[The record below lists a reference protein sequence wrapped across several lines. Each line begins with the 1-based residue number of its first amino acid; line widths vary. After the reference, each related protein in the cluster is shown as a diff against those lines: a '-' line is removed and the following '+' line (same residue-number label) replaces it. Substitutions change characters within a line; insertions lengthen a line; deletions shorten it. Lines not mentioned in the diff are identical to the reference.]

1 MAVTKTHPIKSTLK
15 AAIDYICN
23 SEKTDGKL
31 LVSSYGCAAET
42 ADIEFAWTRR
52 HAIDKGTN
60 LGRHLIQAFQ
70 PGEVTPEQAHE
81 IGMELAKEILG
92 GKYEFVLTTHID
104 KDHVHNHL
112 IFNAVSF
119 ADHKHY
125 HSNKRS
131 YHYIRR
137 TSDRLCKEH
146 GLSVIILGQDKGK
159 SYIEHQAT
167 QNGTSYKAK
176 LKAAIDRLLPAC
188 SDLEELL
195 RRLQREGYEIKRGK
209 YISAREPDRERFTRL
224 KTLGVDYT
232 EEAIAARIAGRSRP
246 SRRPKQRD
254 GEISLLIDIQNNIK
268 AQQSAGYRRW
278 ATIENLKRIADT
290 SNFLTEHGIGSYEEL
305 LDRCEAVSTSVAR
318 LKADLRDTG
327 TRIDELALKMKHVG
341 TYRQLNQIDES
352 YPHRYTDGQLCL
364 ETDAAIRICFL
375 AGFDLEIWMRDFV
388 EPYYFSYEYY
398 QRYGVFPFGERAHG
412 IEGVLQTYGE
422 YFNEPDYVK
431 VFRLMEFIQ
440 FGQYRGHLPCPCG
453 SGEKT
458 RSCHGKF
465 IKKFFENSNLKIIVQ
480 RDYKTIKEVLYAYYE
495 QSRNTKATK

>member
-23 SEKTDGKL
+23 PEKTDGKL

-70 PGEVTPEQAHE
+70 PGEVTPEQAHK

-137 TSDRLCKEH
+137 TSDQLCKEH
-146 GLSVIILGQDKGK
+146 GLSVIIPGQDKGK
-159 SYIEHQAT
+159 SYIEHQAV

-195 RRLQREGYEIKRGK
+195 HRLQGEGYEIKRGK
-209 YISAREPDRERFTRL
+209 YISARAPDQERFTRL

-232 EEAIAARIAGRSRP
+232 EEALAARIAGRSRP
-246 SRRPKQRD
+246 SRQPKQRS
-254 GEISLLIDIQNNIK
+254 GKINLLIDIQNNIK
-268 AQQSAGYRRW
+268 AQQSAGYCRW

-305 LDRCEAVSTSVAR
+305 LDRCEAASASVAR
-318 LKADLRDTG
+318 LKAGLRDTG
-327 TRIDELALKMKHVG
+327 ARIDELALKMKHVA
-341 TYRQLNQIDES
+341 TYRQLKPIYD
-352 YPHRYTDGQLCL
+352 RYKASRDK
-364 ETDAAIRICFL
+364 EKFL
-375 AGFDLEIWMRDFV
+375 
-388 EPYYFSYEYY
+388 
-398 QRYGVFPFGERAHG
+398 
-412 IEGVLQTYGE
+412 
-422 YFNEPDYVK
+422 
-431 VFRLMEFIQ
+431 
-440 FGQYRGHLPCPCG
+440 RGHESEIILFEAAAKECKRLGAVPLPAT
-453 SGEKT
+453 ERMQAEMDALTARRAALTAERQKA
-458 RSCHGKF
+458 RR
-465 IKKFFENSNLKIIVQ
+465 EEQ
-480 RDYKTIKEVLYAYYE
+480 DYAAVR
-495 QSRNTKATK
+495 RNVEEFLSPPRQMPARQKNMELE

>member
-15 AAIDYICN
+15 ATIDYICN
-23 SEKTDGKL
+23 PEKTDGKL

-42 ADIEFAWTRR
+42 ADIEFSWTRR

-137 TSDRLCKEH
+137 TSDRLCKKH
-146 GLSVIILGQDKGK
+146 GLSVIIPGQDKGK
-159 SYIEHQAT
+159 SYIEHQAA
-167 QNGTSYKAK
+167 QNGTSYRAK

-195 RRLQREGYEIKRGK
+195 RRLQREDYEIKRGK
-209 YISAREPDRERFTRL
+209 YISASAPDQERFTRL
-224 KTLGVDYT
+224 KNLGENYT
-232 EEAIAARIAGRSRP
+232 EETLAARIVGRSRP
-246 SRRPKQRD
+246 SRQPKQQN
-254 GEISLLIDIQNNIK
+254 GKISLLIDIQNNIK
-268 AQQSAGYRRW
+268 AQQSAGYCRW

-305 LDRCEAVSTSVAR
+305 VDRCEAVSASVAQ
-318 LKADLRDTG
+318 LKAYLWDTG
-327 TRIDELALKMKHVG
+327 AKIDELTLKMKHVG
-341 TYRQLNQIDES
+341 TYRQLKPIYDRYKASSDKEKFLRGHESEIILFEAAARECKRLGAVPLPATERMQAEMDELNAKKATLKAELQKAQREERD
-352 YPHRYTDGQLCL
+352 Y
-364 ETDAAIRICFL
+364 AAIRRNVEDFL
-375 AGFDLEIWMRDFV
+375 PPAQPERERKKNVKLE
-388 EPYYFSYEYY
+388 
-398 QRYGVFPFGERAHG
+398 
-412 IEGVLQTYGE
+412 
-422 YFNEPDYVK
+422 
-431 VFRLMEFIQ
+431 
-440 FGQYRGHLPCPCG
+440 
-453 SGEKT
+453 
-458 RSCHGKF
+458 
-465 IKKFFENSNLKIIVQ
+465 
-480 RDYKTIKEVLYAYYE
+480 
-495 QSRNTKATK
+495 

>member
-23 SEKTDGKL
+23 PEKTDGKL

-70 PGEVTPEQAHE
+70 SGEVTPEQAHE

-92 GKYEFVLTTHID
+92 GKYEFVLTTHIE

-146 GLSVIILGQDKGK
+146 GLSVIIPGQDKGK
-159 SYIEHQAT
+159 SYIEHQAA

-188 SDLEELL
+188 SNLEELL
-195 RRLQREGYEIKRGK
+195 RRLQREGYEVKRGK
-209 YISAREPDRERFTRL
+209 YISARAPDQERFTRL
-224 KTLGVDYT
+224 KTLEVDYT
-232 EEAIAARIAGRSRP
+232 EEAFVARIAGRPKP
-246 SRRPKQRD
+246 SRQPQQRT
-254 GEISLLIDIQNNIK
+254 GKPSLLINIQNNLK
-268 AQQSAGYRRW
+268 AQQSAGYKHW
-278 ATIENLKRIADT
+278 ATIENLKRAAET
-290 SNFLTEHGIGSYEEL
+290 LNFLTEHGISSYEEPAE
-305 LDRCEAVSTSVAR
+305 RCDGAAAAAAR
-318 LKADLRDTG
+318 VKADLRATEKEMEWL
-327 TRIDELALKMKHVG
+327 TLTMKHAA
-341 TYRQLNQIDES
+341 TYRQLRPMYDQYRQSRDKEKFLRGHEGEIILFEATARELKRLDAVPLPATQRLRAEMDELTT
-352 YPHRYTDGQLCL
+352 RRT
-364 ETDAAIRICFL
+364 A
-375 AGFDLEIWMRDFV
+375 
-388 EPYYFSYEYY
+388 
-398 QRYGVFPFGERAHG
+398 
-412 IEGVLQTYGE
+412 LQTELRKIQKEEKE
-422 YFNEPDYVK
+422 YD
-431 VFRLMEFIQ
+431 MMQ
-440 FGQYRGHLPCPCG
+440 
-453 SGEKT
+453 
-458 RSCHGKF
+458 
-465 IKKFFENSNLKIIVQ
+465 KI
-480 RDYKTIKEVLYAYYE
+480 
-495 QSRNTKATK
+495 

>member
-23 SEKTDGKL
+23 PEKTDGKL

-42 ADIEFAWTRR
+42 ADIEFSWTRR

-131 YHYIRR
+131 YHDIRR

-146 GLSVIILGQDKGK
+146 GLSVIIPGQDKGK
-159 SYIEHQAT
+159 SYIEHQAA

-188 SDLEELL
+188 SNLEELL

-209 YISAREPDRERFTRL
+209 YISARAPDQERFTRL
-224 KTLGVDYT
+224 KTLGADYT
-232 EEAIAARIAGRSRP
+232 EEALAARIAGHARP
-246 SRRPKQRD
+246 SRQPKQQD
-254 GEISLLIDIQNNIK
+254 GKISLLIDIQNNIK

-305 LDRCEAVSTSVAR
+305 LDRCEATTVSVAR
-318 LKADLRDTG
+318 LKANLRDAG
-327 TRIDELALKMKHVG
+327 AKIGELALKMKHVG
-341 TYRQLNQIDES
+341 TYRQLKPIYDRYKASRDKEKFLRGHESKIILFEAAARECKRLGAVPLPATERMQAEMDELNAKKATLKAELQKAQREERD
-352 YPHRYTDGQLCL
+352 Y
-364 ETDAAIRICFL
+364 AAIRRNVEDFL
-375 AGFDLEIWMRDFV
+375 SPPQPEREQKKNVELE
-388 EPYYFSYEYY
+388 
-398 QRYGVFPFGERAHG
+398 
-412 IEGVLQTYGE
+412 
-422 YFNEPDYVK
+422 
-431 VFRLMEFIQ
+431 
-440 FGQYRGHLPCPCG
+440 
-453 SGEKT
+453 
-458 RSCHGKF
+458 
-465 IKKFFENSNLKIIVQ
+465 
-480 RDYKTIKEVLYAYYE
+480 
-495 QSRNTKATK
+495 

>member
-23 SEKTDGKL
+23 PEKTDGKL
-31 LVSSYGCAAET
+31 LVSYYGCAAET
-42 ADIEFAWTRR
+42 ADIEFSWTRR

-125 HSNKRS
+125 HSNKQS
-131 YHYIRR
+131 YHDIRR

-146 GLSVIILGQDKGK
+146 GLSVIIPGQDKGK

-188 SDLEELL
+188 SNLEELL
-195 RRLQREGYEIKRGK
+195 RRLQGEGYEIKRGK
-209 YISAREPDRERFTRL
+209 YISARAPDQERFTRL

-232 EEAIAARIAGRSRP
+232 EEAVVSRIAGGPRP
-246 SRRPKQRD
+246 SRQPQQRS
-254 GEISLLIDIQNNIK
+254 GTVSLLIDIQNNIK
-268 AQQSAGYRRW
+268 AQQSAGYQRW
-278 ATIENLKRIADT
+278 ATIENLKRAAAT
-290 SNFLTEHGIGSYEEL
+290 MNFLTEHGIGSYEEL
-305 LDRCEAVSTSVAR
+305 AERCDAVSAASIRTRES
-318 LKADLRDTG
+318 LRDTEQ
-327 TRIDELALKMKHVG
+327 RIADLALLGKQID
-341 TYRQLNQIDES
+341 TYRKLKPVYDRYKASRDKEKFLRGFEREIILFEAAAREIKKAGLTKLPSSEKLKTELDGLAARKTALQTELRKVQREEKEYDTLRKNVVALLEKSKEQEWQQ
-352 YPHRYTDGQLCL
+352 HRGN
-364 ETDAAIRICFL
+364 
-375 AGFDLEIWMRDFV
+375 DLE
-388 EPYYFSYEYY
+388 
-398 QRYGVFPFGERAHG
+398 
-412 IEGVLQTYGE
+412 
-422 YFNEPDYVK
+422 
-431 VFRLMEFIQ
+431 
-440 FGQYRGHLPCPCG
+440 
-453 SGEKT
+453 
-458 RSCHGKF
+458 
-465 IKKFFENSNLKIIVQ
+465 
-480 RDYKTIKEVLYAYYE
+480 
-495 QSRNTKATK
+495 

>member
-23 SEKTDGKL
+23 PEKTDGKL

-42 ADIEFAWTRR
+42 ADIEFSWTRR

-131 YHYIRR
+131 YHDIRR

-146 GLSVIILGQDKGK
+146 GLSVIIPGQDKGK
-159 SYIEHQAT
+159 SYIEHQAA
-167 QNGTSYKAK
+167 QNGTSYKEK

-188 SDLEELL
+188 SNLEELL

-209 YISAREPDRERFTRL
+209 YISARAPDQERFTRL

-232 EEAIAARIAGRSRP
+232 EEALAARIAGRSRP
-246 SRRPKQRD
+246 SHQPKQRN
-254 GEISLLIDIQNNIK
+254 GKISLLIDIQNNIK

-305 LDRCEAVSTSVAR
+305 LDRCEAASASVVR

-327 TRIDELALKMKHVG
+327 AKIDELTLKMKHVG
-341 TYRQLNQIDES
+341 TYRQLKPIYD
-352 YPHRYTDGQLCL
+352 RYKASRDK
-364 ETDAAIRICFL
+364 EKFL
-375 AGFDLEIWMRDFV
+375 
-388 EPYYFSYEYY
+388 
-398 QRYGVFPFGERAHG
+398 
-412 IEGVLQTYGE
+412 
-422 YFNEPDYVK
+422 
-431 VFRLMEFIQ
+431 
-440 FGQYRGHLPCPCG
+440 RGHESEIILFEAAARECKRLGAVPLPAT
-453 SGEKT
+453 ERMQAEMDELNAK
-458 RSCHGKF
+458 
-465 IKKFFENSNLKIIVQ
+465 
-480 RDYKTIKEVLYAYYE
+480 
-495 QSRNTKATK
+495 KATLKAGLQKAQREEQDYAAMRRNVEDFLSTPQQEQERKKNVELE